1 MLNIDGI
8 KVYLKSGGDDK
19 NEKVIS
25 KMGQDMPRLQY
36 RSQISGFIHRQES
49 EKSLGKGLPFP

>member
-1 MLNIDGI
+1 GI

-25 KMGQDMPRLQY
+25 KMEQDMPRLQY

>member
-8 KVYLKSGGDDK
+8 NVYLKAGGDDK
-19 NEKVIS
+19 NEKIIS
-25 KMGQDMPRLQY
+25 NMGQDMPRLQY

-49 EKSLGKGLPFP
+49 EKSLGEGLPLP